1 MNTRDGTM
9 ILFNEDR
16 VSNLLPNDGTL
27 NYYGKVLPSREA
39 NQYFNLLMQNI
50 PWKYD
55 IVVKNYQKIIMI
67 EYRTP

>member
-9 ILFNEDR
+9 ILFNEDK
-16 VSNLLPNDGTL
+16 VSNLLPNGGTL

-50 PWKYD
+50 PWK
-55 IVVKNYQKIIMI
+55 K
-67 EYRTP
+67 

>member
-16 VSNLLPNDGTL
+16 VSNLLSNDGTL

-39 NQYFNLLMQNI
+39 NQYFI
-50 PWKYD
+50 C
-55 IVVKNYQKIIMI
+55 
-67 EYRTP
+67 